1 MKVLI
6 GGAGSVGRSIAR
18 ELAARGHDIFIV
30 DRSPQAM
37 RVASVPAADW
47 ILGDACELDTLDH
60 VGMDTTDIVVA
71 ATGDDKAN
79 LVLSLLAKTE
89 FGIPRV
95 IARVNNPANEWLFDE
110 SWGVDVAVSTPRIM
124 TNLIEDAVGDG
135 TFARKLDFIET
146 QASMFQGQVA
156 KGAPIVGTLLGDL
169 VLPPD
174 FLVASVL
181 RDGTALV
188 ADADLTIDAG
198 DQLVVIGNLNN
209 DVAPADLNALIA
221 AAPAPAQVAQT
232 PQNPSPAQPV
242 EGSES

>member
-18 ELAARGHDIFIV
+18 ELASRGHAIYIV

-47 ILGDACELDTLDH
+47 ILGDVCELDTLGH
-60 VGMDTTDIVVA
+60 VGMSDTDIVVA

-146 QASMFQGQVA
+146 QASMYQGQIA
-156 KGAPIVGTLLGDL
+156 QDAPIVGTMVGDL

-174 FLVASVL
+174 YLLVAVL

-188 ADADLTIDAG
+188 ADDDLTFDVA
-198 DQLVVIGNLNN
+198 DQLVIISNVEDDSTLDELNN
-209 DVAPADLNALIA
+209 LISTQ
-221 AAPAPAQVAQT
+221 PLLD
-232 PQNPSPAQPV
+232 PQSDRV
-242 EGSES
+242 DES

>member
-18 ELAARGHDIFIV
+18 ELAARGHDILIV

-47 ILGDACELDTLDH
+47 VLGDACELDTLQH
-60 VGMDTTDIVVA
+60 IGMDTTDIVVA

-124 TNLIEDAVGDG
+124 TNLIEDAVSDG
-135 TFARKLDFIET
+135 TFVRKVDFIET

-156 KGAPIVGTLLGDL
+156 PHAPIAGMLVDDL

-174 FLVASVL
+174 ILLAAIL
-181 RDGTALV
+181 RDGTAIA
-188 ADADLTIDAG
+188 ADPDLTFDVG
-198 DQLVVIGNLNN
+198 DQLIVIGNVHDEQTITELN
-209 DVAPADLNALIA
+209 VLISAPESEDLPAAD
-221 AAPAPAQVAQT
+221 
-232 PQNPSPAQPV
+232 PQPEPS
-242 EGSES
+242 SES

>member
-18 ELAARGHDIFIV
+18 ELAARGHEIFIV
-30 DRSPQAM
+30 DRSTQAM

-47 ILGDACELDTLDH
+47 ILGDVCELDTLEH
-60 VGMDTTDIVVA
+60 IGMETTDIVVA

-89 FGIPRV
+89 YGIPRV

-135 TFARKLDFIET
+135 NFVRKLDFIET

-156 KGAPIVGTLLGDL
+156 PDAPIVGTLVEDL

-174 FLVASVL
+174 FILASVL

-188 ADADLTIDAG
+188 ADPDLTFDVG
-198 DQLVVIGNLNN
+198 DQLVLIGNVN
-209 DVAPADLNALIA
+209 DELTLTEINELIA
-221 AAPAPAQVAQT
+221 TKPAPSDLE
-232 PQNPSPAQPV
+232 P
-242 EGSES
+242 ESVQALES

>member
-18 ELAARGHDIFIV
+18 ELAGRGHNIYIV

-47 ILGDACELDTLDH
+47 ILGDACELDTLSH
-60 VGMDTTDIVVA
+60 VGMDDTDIVVA

-146 QASMFQGQVA
+146 QASMYQGQVA
-156 KGAPIVGTLLGDL
+156 QQARSLEHWLAISSCPRLYSHGSFARRDCVGCRRR
-169 VLPPD
+169 
-174 FLVASVL
+174 F
-181 RDGTALV
+181 
-188 ADADLTIDAG
+188 
-198 DQLVVIGNLNN
+198 N
-209 DVAPADLNALIA
+209 DRRR
-221 AAPAPAQVAQT
+221 
-232 PQNPSPAQPV
+232 
-242 EGSES
+242 

>member
-1 MKVLI
+1 MKMLI

-18 ELAARGHDIFIV
+18 ELAARGHEIFIV
-30 DRSPQAM
+30 DRSAQAM

-47 ILGDACELDTLDH
+47 ILGDVCELDTLEH
-60 VGMDTTDIVVA
+60 IGMETTDIVVA

-89 FGIPRV
+89 YGIPRV

-135 TFARKLDFIET
+135 NFVRKLDFIET

-156 KGAPIVGTLLGDL
+156 PDAPIVGTLVEDL

-174 FLVASVL
+174 FILASVL

-188 ADADLTIDAG
+188 ADPDLTFDVG
-198 DQLVVIGNLNN
+198 DQLVLIGNVN
-209 DVAPADLNALIA
+209 DELTLPEINELIA
-221 AAPAPAQVAQT
+221 TKPAPSD
-232 PQNPSPAQPV
+232 PEP
-242 EGSES
+242 ESGQALES